1 MDMSSVLLY
10 GGIAVVVLFLII
22 LFCVSYIKAAPDEI
36 IIISGFRKRR
46 TIIGHAGFKIPFL
59 ERADKLSLKLFSID
73 VKTKDIPTSD
83 YINVGVDAVVSVKVS
98 DDPVRIESA
107 AQNFLNKKPEDIA
120 DMITDILEG
129 NMREIVGQ
137 MELVKL
143 VNDRKGVSEL
153 VQKNADPDL
162 QRLGLEIQTF
172 NIQNFSDDKGVI
184 DNLGVDKTSAIRK
197 AAAIS
202 KANAERDISVAESQ
216 AKKEANDAAVA
227 ANLEIAQKQNDLEV
241 KKADLKRIADTKKA
255 EADAAYEIQKQEQ
268 QKVINIKAADAECAR
283 QEKEAEI
290 RERMVAVKQK
300 ELEAEI
306 QKKAE
311 ADRQAQIQNSEADL
325 FRQNKD
331 AEAKLFAKTQ
341 EAEAIKQISEAEKA
355 RAFNDAEAIRAR
367 GQAEADAIKAKGL
380 AEAAALDQKAEAMQK
395 YGEAA
400 RQEMQLKAL
409 EKYFDQL
416 PSVAAAIAKP
426 MERIGGITMYG
437 NGNTAA
443 LTGDIIKT
451 VTQVSNG
458 LTESLG
464 ISLPNVLSSM
474 FGARLA
480 GVGGTKTEKVP
491 CDVVN
496 EALKGDTEA
505 TKAAPAPKAAPKAE
519 APKMTAEQVSKIA
532 ATVKKTQQKPSE
544 RKLPWE

>member
-1 MDMSSVLLY
+1 MDISNVLLY

-120 DMITDILEG
+120 EMITDILEG

-311 ADRQAQIQNSEADL
+311 ANRQAQIQNSEADL

-341 EAEAIKQISEAEKA
+341 EAEAIKQISEAEKT

-505 TKAAPAPKAAPKAE
+505 PKAAPKAE

>member
-1 MDMSSVLLY
+1 MDIANVLLY

-22 LFCVSYIKAAPDEI
+22 LFCVSYIKAAPDEV

-59 ERADKLSLKLFSID
+59 ERSDKLSLKLFPID
-73 VKTKDIPTSD
+73 VKTKAIPTSD
-83 YINVGVDAVVSVKVS
+83 YINVDVDAVVTVKVS
-98 DDPVRIESA
+98 DDPDLLEAS
-107 AQNFLNKKPEDIA
+107 AQNFLNNRTEDIA
-120 DMITDILEG
+120 GNIKDILEG

-143 VNDRKGVSEL
+143 VNDRKGVSDL
-153 VQKNADPDL
+153 VRDNADPDL
-162 QRLGLEIQTF
+162 KKLGLEIQTF
-172 NIQNFSDDKGVI
+172 NIQNFVDDKGVI
-184 DNLGVDKTSAIRK
+184 KDLGVDKTSAIRK

-202 KANAERDISVAESQ
+202 KANSDRDISIAESK
-216 AKKEANDAAVA
+216 AAKEANDAKVA
-227 ANLEIAQKQNDLEV
+227 SDLEIAQKKNDLEV
-241 KKADLKRIADTKKA
+241 KKADLKRIADTKMA

-268 QKVINIKAADAECAR
+268 QKIINIKAADAECAR

-311 ADRQAQIQNSEADL
+311 ANRQAQIQNSEADL
-325 FRQNKD
+325 YRQNKD
-331 AEAKLFAKTQ
+331 AEAKLFAKQQ
-341 EAEAIKQISEAEKA
+341 EADAIKAIAEAEKE
-355 RAFNDAEAIRAR
+355 RAFNEAA
-367 GQAEADAIKAKGL
+367 AIKAKGL
-380 AEAAALDQKAEAMQK
+380 AEAEAIKAKGLAEAEATDKKAEAMQK
-395 YGEAA
+395 FGEAA

-416 PSVAAAIAKP
+416 PSVAAAVAKP
-426 MERIGGITMYG
+426 MEKIGGITMYG

-451 VTQVSNG
+451 LTQVSNG

-474 FGARLA
+474 FGAKLA
-480 GVGGTKTEKVP
+480 GVGSNKAEP
-491 CDVVN
+491 CQCTVVN
-496 EALKGDTEA
+496 DEPKVNTEA
-505 TKAAPAPKAAPKAE
+505 PKS
-519 APKMTAEQVSKIA
+519 APKMTADQIKTVVNN
-532 ATVKKTQQKPSE
+532 VKKAQPKSD

>member
-1 MDMSSVLLY
+1 MDMSNVLLY

-98 DDPVRIESA
+98 DDPLRIESA

-184 DNLGVDKTSAIRK
+184 ENLGVDKTSAIRK

-290 RERMVAVKQK
+290 RERMVNVKKK
-300 ELEAEI
+300 ELEAELE
-306 QKKAE
+306 KTAE
-311 ADRQAQIQNSEADL
+311 AKRNAQIQNSEADL

-341 EAEAIKQISEAEKA
+341 EAEAIKQISEAEKT

-409 EKYFDQL
+409 EKYFDQM
-416 PSVAAAIAKP
+416 PNIAAAIAKP
-426 MERIGGITMYG
+426 MEKIGNITMYG

-443 LTGDIIKT
+443 LTGDIVKT
-451 VTQVSNG
+451 LTQISNG
-458 LTESLG
+458 LTESVG

-474 FGARLA
+474 FGAKLA
-480 GVGGTKTEKVP
+480 GVGSNKAEKVP

-496 EALKGDTEA
+496 EATKVDTA
-505 TKAAPAPKAAPKAE
+505 AQKAAPTPAPKAE